1 MEREARILES
11 AWAEVEEIAAYLFDR
26 SSNAASEFLAEFE
39 EKVSLIA
46 SGAVTFRLSRM
57 PELAALGYRTV
68 LIGNYVALYYEDGE
82 AVVVAHVFH
91 QRQDYAPLVV
101 DRTAHS
107 GGDDPS

>member
-1 MEREARILES
+1 MEREVRILEG
-11 AWAEVEEIAAYLFDR
+11 AWAEVEEIMAYLSDQN
-26 SSNAASEFLAEFE
+26 SNSAIEFLAEFE
-39 EKVSLIA
+39 DKMALIA

-82 AVVVAHVFH
+82 VVVVAHVFH

-101 DRTAHS
+101 DRAARS
-107 GGDDPS
+107 EGAGRS